1 MDMLK
6 SAIWPSVSL
15 QKLSESYS
23 RRFESDLRKFTNMKI
38 SILND
43 EIGGTINVNNT
54 SNCNAN
60 TTTTVIN
67 RSSCVDSVSFGDNC
81 RLWDTNKNQDEKK
94 KRSKREC
101 EIQKAM
107 KTMYSRGKILRDVY
121 A

>member
-1 MDMLK
+1 
-6 SAIWPSVSL
+6 
-15 QKLSESYS
+15 
-23 RRFESDLRKFTNMKI
+23 MKI

-81 RLWDTNKNQDEKK
+81 RL
-94 KRSKREC
+94 
-101 EIQKAM
+101 
-107 KTMYSRGKILRDVY
+107 
-121 A
+121 